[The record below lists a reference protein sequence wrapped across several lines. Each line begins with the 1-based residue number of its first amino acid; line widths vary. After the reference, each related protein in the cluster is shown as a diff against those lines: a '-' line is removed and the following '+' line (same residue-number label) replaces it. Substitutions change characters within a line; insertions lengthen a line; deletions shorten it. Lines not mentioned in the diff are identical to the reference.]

1 MSKVSKKDKS
11 SSDEAPLEEVVAAP
25 SFPQML
31 VPLMQTVKSDSRI
44 KQVVITEGGD
54 AHVHLIEV
62 YTLNSPAS

>member
-1 MSKVSKKDKS
+1 
-11 SSDEAPLEEVVAAP
+11 
-25 SFPQML
+25 ML